1 MGYGG
6 SIGLFR
12 RSVGGSIVILAAPG
26 GRAFGLFGLPVGEQ
40 QQKQPSQSDEKKE
53 PQKTPKERENE
64 RFQKETG
71 MSKDRAMQL
80 LKALEQ
86 NEKTEQKKKLEAER
100 AKRRKGKDW

>member
-1 MGYGG
+1 
-6 SIGLFR
+6 
-12 RSVGGSIVILAAPG
+12 
-26 GRAFGLFGLPVGEQ
+26 
-40 QQKQPSQSDEKKE
+40 
-53 PQKTPKERENE
+53 
-64 RFQKETG
+64 